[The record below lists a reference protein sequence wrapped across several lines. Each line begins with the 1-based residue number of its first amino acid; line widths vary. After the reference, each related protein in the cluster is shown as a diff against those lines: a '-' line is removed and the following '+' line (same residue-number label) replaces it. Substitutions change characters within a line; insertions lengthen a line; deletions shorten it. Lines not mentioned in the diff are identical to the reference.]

1 MQRRACDHGPATTPK
16 DSATVFDPERKM
28 TTYTALTTITGEDAA
43 AALAEALEKMEPE
56 PTGVGVFEI
65 EDGSGLWEVGV
76 YFIEPPNEVLLDV
89 LAMAF
94 GAKPFLVS
102 ELPDIDWV
110 AKVRRE
116 LSPVEAG
123 RFFVFGSHDA
133 DKVPEGR
140 VALQI
145 EATVAFGTG
154 HHGTTLGCLRAFDR
168 LFEEGLRP
176 ARVADIGCGTSVL
189 AMAAAAVL
197 PDALVIASDID
208 QVAVDVARANVT
220 INQMAGRIECLE
232 AAGFAHPRL
241 AEAAPFD
248 LVFAN
253 ILKGPLIELAP
264 SVGAHLQ
271 KGGLAILSGLLV
283 VQAESVTAAYV
294 EAGHSLVGREDI
306 GEWSTLVLKRE

>member
-1 MQRRACDHGPATTPK
+1 MP
-16 DSATVFDPERKM
+16 
-28 TTYTALTTITGEDAA
+28 TYSALTTLEGEEAA
-43 AALAEALEKMEPE
+43 VALANAVERLQPE

-65 EDGSGLWEVGV
+65 EDDSGLWEVGA
-76 YFIEPPNEVLLDV
+76 YFLEKPDMVMLEVI
-89 LAMAF
+89 AMAF
-94 GAKPFLVS
+94 GAKPFALS
-102 ELPDIDWV
+102 ELPEIDWV

-123 RFFVFGSHDA
+123 RFFVYGSHDA
-133 DKVPEGR
+133 DKVPAGR

-168 LFEEGLRP
+168 LYEGGFRP
-176 ARVADIGCGTSVL
+176 AKVADIGCGTAVL

-208 QVAVDVARANVT
+208 EVAVEVAVANVG
-220 INQMAGRIECLE
+220 INGLTGRVECLE
-232 AAGFAHPRL
+232 AAGFGHARL
-241 AEAAPFD
+241 AEAAPYD

-264 SVGAHLQ
+264 DMAAHVGR
-271 KGGLAILSGLLV
+271 GGLAILSGLLV
-283 VQAESVTAAYV
+283 VQAEAVTAAYV
-294 EAGHSLVGREDI
+294 QAGFALEAREDI
-306 GEWSTLVLKRE
+306 GEWSTLVLQRN

>member
-1 MQRRACDHGPATTPK
+1 MNLAPFPPLI
-16 DSATVFDPERKM
+16 PEPM
-28 TTYTALTTITGEDAA
+28 MPTFTALTTLPGEDAA
-43 AALAEALEKMEPE
+43 EALAEALEKLEPE

-65 EDGSGLWEVGV
+65 EDDSGLWEVGV
-76 YFIEPPNEVLLDV
+76 YFLEPPNEVLLDV

-94 GAKPFLVS
+94 GAKPFVVS
-102 ELPDIDWV
+102 ELPEIDWV

-123 RFFVFGSHDA
+123 RFFVYGSHDA
-133 DKVPEGR
+133 DKVPAGR

-168 LFEEGLRP
+168 LFEAGLRP
-176 ARVADIGCGTSVL
+176 TRVADIGCGTAVL

-197 PDALVIASDID
+197 PDAQVIASDID
-208 QVAVDVARANVT
+208 EVAVDVARANVG
-220 INQMAGRIECLE
+220 INDLNGRIECLE

-241 AEAAPFD
+241 AEAAPYD
-248 LVFAN
+248 LIFAN

-264 SVGAHLQ
+264 SVSAHLAT
-271 KGGLAILSGLLV
+271 GGLAILSGLLV
-283 VQAESVTAAYV
+283 VQAEAVTAAYV
-294 EAGHSLVGREDI
+294 ATGHSLMKREDI
-306 GEWSTLVLKRE
+306 GEWSTLVLKKE